1 MVYTLRDDRD
11 DRGVIDM
18 RTLIIVA
25 HPDVKGSMSQQF
37 FLSGLEQE
45 QTVTLHQLYDSYPD
59 SKVDKVKEVDLL
71 LSHDRIIFQFPLYWY
86 SAPSL
91 LKEWQ
96 DVVLSEIAS
105 NDSYMTQIAGKE
117 FGIVVSIG
125 AKETSY
131 QAGGSIGLSLS
142 ELMKPYQAMATYFG
156 LHFMPIFSNYQ
167 FMYQTEEAKKQL
179 LVDYQYYVTGPKLKT
194 LANRTEWLKT
204 RVMSSQT
211 LDAHL
216 LEPLLTQLEENY
228 ETIEDLNQTLAD
240 M

>member
-1 MVYTLRDDRD
+1 MK
-11 DRGVIDM
+11 
-18 RTLIIVA
+18 TLIIVA

-45 QTVTLHQLYDSYPD
+45 KEVTIHQLYDSYPEGKID
-59 SKVDKVKEVDLL
+59 MGKEIERV

-96 DVVLSEIAS
+96 DVVLSGIAS
-105 NDSYMTQIAGKE
+105 NDSYMKRVAGKE

-131 QAGGSIGLSLS
+131 QAGGSVGLSLS

-156 LHFMPIFSNYQ
+156 LDFMPIFANYQ
-167 FMYQTEEAKKQL
+167 FMYQTEQSKKQV

-194 LANRTEWLKT
+194 LASRTKWLRE
-204 RVMSSQT
+204 RVMGSQT
-211 LDAHL
+211 LDADL
-216 LEPLLTQLEENY
+216 VAPLLTQLEENDDI
-228 ETIEDLNQTLAD
+228 IEDLNQTLAD
-240 M
+240 MS